1 MKADEL
7 RGRFISYFE
16 RQGHLHLPSGSL
28 VPADDPTLMFTNA
41 GMVQFKGIFTGET
54 ERPGP
59 SAVTSQKCLRVSG
72 KHNDL
77 EEVGRTARH
86 HTFFEMLGNFS
97 FGDYFKRDAIAFA
110 WEFVTDDL
118 GLEPDRLWATVHRND
133 DDAFNLWL
141 ELTAIP
147 EARIRRLGDKD
158 NFWQMGDTGPCG
170 PCSELHYDLR
180 AEVDDRITDDQFE
193 AAGEADEIIEFWN
206 LVFMQFDRA
215 PDGTDTP
222 LPAPSI
228 DTGAGLERIA
238 ALLQGTG
245 TNYHTDLFLPLIE
258 AAEEGLGL
266 EYSLAPEDWND
277 GVAFRVLA
285 DHARAVAFLLA
296 DGVFPSNEKR
306 GYVLRRIL
314 RRAVRHY
321 WLLGRR
327 DPLLHELVG
336 VVADR
341 MSATFPELAQRRG
354 HLLSTTRAEEELF
367 LSTIEG
373 GMREID
379 RAMPSGSGGTVA
391 GDVAFKLKDT
401 YGIPEDLTGLIA
413 RERGYD
419 IDWPGFESAL
429 EAQRARSRGV
439 VSMGGGRRSG
449 SRFGGT
455 LAITPAGDEAEQA
468 FVGYADL
475 EVETDCRRWT
485 RDGIQV
491 LLLERNPF
499 YLESGGQVSDT
510 GRVVG
515 DGWAVDVTSVSSD
528 DRGRTIVA
536 GPLAEGSLPEAEDAM
551 KDSVFAQVDP
561 QRRETERNHT
571 ATHLLHA
578 ALRRR
583 LGEHVFQAGSLVA
596 PDRLRF
602 DFSHR
607 GPLTEQE
614 RADIEGEVTEGILA
628 NPEVLASMRGYEES
642 IAAGAMA
649 LFGEKYGDV
658 VRVIEIPG
666 LSLELCGGTHTRTT
680 GQVGSFRIVSETG
693 VAAGVRRIEAVTG
706 HGAYERELARDR
718 LLADLTERLRCQ
730 PGDLA
735 DRMERLLEERDRLA
749 NEVEGRRGEATS
761 RQIET
766 LLSGAASNG
775 ARFVSGRLDVPNG
788 TDLGDL
794 ADRMRGGLG
803 SGAAV
808 LHVVY
813 PEDDRHAYMAV
824 VSDDLIRR
832 GLKAGDL
839 VRASSRATG
848 SGGGGGARF
857 AQGAW
862 ATRRWPRKAS
872 GPRRP
877 SPRNGSPASPAD
889 RMSAPSPPVPLGTW
903 LEARLREAPSEL
915 AEAIRSRVEG
925 VPDESE
931 EGLVSVALD
940 ALDAAASGTG
950 SRGSAIELLAADA
963 LLTYA
968 LEAAADPALGGS
980 AARALRLARRIGP
993 AGLLGERF
1001 DMPAEAE

>member
-7 RGRFISYFE
+7 RRSFISYFE
-16 RQGHLHLPSGSL
+16 RQGHEHRPSGPL

-54 ERPGP
+54 ERPSP
-59 SAVTSQKCLRVSG
+59 PRAVTSQKCLRVSG

-97 FGDYFKRDAIAFA
+97 FGDYFKRDAIDFA
-110 WEFVTDDL
+110 WEWVTGDL
-118 GLEPDRLWATVHRND
+118 GLEPDRLWATVHHDD
-133 DDAFNLWL
+133 DDAFKLWL
-141 ELTAIP
+141 ERTSIP
-147 EARIRRLGDKD
+147 ESRIRRMGDKD

-180 AEVDDRITDDQFE
+180 TDRDDRITDAQFE

-238 ALLQGTG
+238 ALLQGVG
-245 TNYHTDLFLPLIE
+245 TNYHTDLFLPIIE
-258 AAEEGLGL
+258 AAEEGLGI
-266 EYSLAPEDWND
+266 EYSRSPEDWED

-327 DPLLHELVG
+327 DPLLHDLVG

-341 MSATFPELAQRRG
+341 MSRTFPELEARRE

-379 RAMPSGSGGTVA
+379 RAMPEGGSGTVA

-419 IDWPGFESAL
+419 VDWKGFSDAL
-429 EAQRARSRGV
+429 EAQRTRSRSV
-439 VSMGGGRRSG
+439 VRSG
-449 SRFGGT
+449 SGQPITINLELGDAAGSVGPGWDRT
-455 LAITPAGDEAEQA
+455 LDQE
-468 FVGYADL
+468 FVGYSDL
-475 EVETDCRRWT
+475 EIETDCQRWA
-485 RDGIQV
+485 RDGRYAF
-491 LLLERNPF
+491 LLGRNPF
-499 YLESGGQVSDT
+499 YLESGGQISDT

-515 DGWAVDVTSVSSD
+515 DGWAVDISAVWGEGDLTV
-528 DRGRTIVA
+528 VA
-536 GPLAEGSLPEAEDAM
+536 GSLAEGSLPEGEGVVEDR
-551 KDSVFAQVDP
+551 VRAQVDP
-561 QRRETERNHT
+561 SRRETERNHT

-578 ALRRR
+578 ALRNR
-583 LGEHVFQAGSLVA
+583 LGEHVQQAGSLVA

-607 GPLTEQE
+607 GPLTPAE
-614 RADIEGEVTEGILA
+614 RADIEAEVTEAILG
-628 NPEVLASMRGYEES
+628 NHDVDASERGYDDA

-649 LFGEKYGDV
+649 LFGEKYGDI
-658 VRVIEIPG
+658 VRVIEVPG
-666 LSLELCGGTHTRTT
+666 LSLELCGGTHVRTT
-680 GQVGSFRIVSETG
+680 GQIGTFRIVSETG
-693 VAAGVRRIEAVTG
+693 VAAGIRRIEAVTG
-706 HGAYERELARDR
+706 QGAYRRELERDR
-718 LLADLTERLRCQ
+718 LLTELAARLRCQ
-730 PGDLA
+730 PADLA
-735 DRMERLLEERDRLA
+735 ARMDRLLEERDALA
-749 NEVEGRRGEATS
+749 EEVRGRRGDAAE
-761 RQIET
+761 RQLET
-766 LLSGAASNG
+766 LLAGAGATGANG
-775 ARFVSGRLDVPNG
+775 ARFVSGRLEVPAG
-788 TDLGDL
+788 TDLGAL
-794 ADRMRGGLG
+794 GDRLRGGMG

-808 LHVVY
+808 VHVVF
-813 PEDDRHAYMAV
+813 PDEDRHAFISV
-824 VSDDLIRR
+824 VSDDLIRL
-832 GLKAGDL
+832 GVKAGDL
-839 VRASSRATG
+839 VRVSSRATG

-857 AQGAW
+857 AQGGVGDPSRTEDGLGAAKAW
-862 ATRRWPRKAS
+862 A
-872 GPRRP
+872 
-877 SPRNGSPASPAD
+877 
-889 RMSAPSPPVPLGTW
+889 
-903 LEARLREAPSEL
+903 SE
-915 AEAIRSRVEG
+915 RV
-925 VPDESE
+925 
-931 EGLVSVALD
+931 
-940 ALDAAASGTG
+940 
-950 SRGSAIELLAADA
+950 
-963 LLTYA
+963 
-968 LEAAADPALGGS
+968 PALAGG
-980 AARALRLARRIGP
+980 
-993 AGLLGERF
+993 
-1001 DMPAEAE
+1001 

>member
-1 MKADEL
+1 MRADEV
-7 RGRFISYFE
+7 RQRFISYFE
-16 RQGHLHLPSGSL
+16 RQGHLPLPSGPL
-28 VPADDPTLMFTNA
+28 VPADDPTLMFANA
-41 GMVQFKGIFTGET
+41 GMVQFKGIFTGEAA
-54 ERPGP
+54 RPGP

-97 FGDYFKRDAIAFA
+97 FGDYFKRDAITFA
-110 WEFVTDDL
+110 WEFVTEEL
-118 GLEPDRLWATVHRND
+118 GLEPGRLWATVHHDD

-180 AEVDDRITDDQFE
+180 AELDDRITDEQFE
-193 AAGEADEIIEFWN
+193 AAGEADRIIEFWN

-238 ALLQGTG
+238 ALLQGVG

-258 AAEEGLGL
+258 AAGEGLGL
-266 EYSLAPEDWND
+266 PYSRAPEDWED
-277 GVAFRVLA
+277 GLAFRVLA

-341 MSATFPELAQRRG
+341 MSPVFPELAARRG

-367 LSTIEG
+367 LGTIEG

-379 RAMPSGSGGTVA
+379 RAMPPGGTGAVP
-391 GDVAFKLKDT
+391 GEVAFKLKDT

-413 RERGYD
+413 HERGYAV
-419 IDWPGFESAL
+419 DWAGFEAAL
-429 EAQRARSRGV
+429 ETQRARSRGV
-439 VSMGGGRRSG
+439 TFEPATYSKPKVKRV
-449 SRFGGT
+449 
-455 LAITPAGDEAEQA
+455 LPITQE
-468 FVGYADL
+468 FVGYSDL
-475 EVETDCRRWT
+475 EVETECRRWT
-485 RDGIQV
+485 HDGV
-491 LLLERNPF
+491 HAFLLARNPF

-515 DGWAVDVTSVSSD
+515 DGWAVDVTKVWNED
-528 DRGRTIVA
+528 GRTVVA
-536 GPLAEGSLPEAEDAM
+536 GSLAEGALPDAEGAVEDA
-551 KDSVFAQVDP
+551 VLARVDP
-561 QRRETERNHT
+561 SRRETERNHT

-607 GPLTEQE
+607 GPLTEE
-614 RADIEGEVTEGILA
+614 EKADIEGEVTEGILS
-628 NPEVLASMRGYEES
+628 NPEVRDSLRDYDEA

-658 VRVIEIPG
+658 VRVVEIPG
-666 LSLELCGGTHTRTT
+666 VSLELCGGTHTRTT
-680 GQVGSFRIVSETG
+680 GQIGSFRIVSETG

-718 LLADLTERLRCQ
+718 LLAELAEQLRCR
-730 PGDLA
+730 PDDLGA
-735 DRMERLLEERDRLA
+735 RMERLIEERNRLA
-749 NEVEGRRGEATS
+749 REVAGRRGEATAK
-761 RQIET
+761 QLET
-766 LLSGAASNG
+766 LLDGGGTNG
-775 ARFVSGRLDVPNG
+775 ARFVAGRIELPDG
-788 TDLGDL
+788 TDLGEL
-794 ADRMRGGLG
+794 ADRVRERLG

-808 LHVVY
+808 LHIVY
-813 PEDDRHAYMAV
+813 PEGGRQAFVSV

-857 AQGAW
+857 AQGGVGDPSRAEDGLGAARAW
-862 ATRRWPRKAS
+862 ACER
-872 GPRRP
+872 
-877 SPRNGSPASPAD
+877 
-889 RMSAPSPPVPLGTW
+889 
-903 LEARLREAPSEL
+903 
-915 AEAIRSRVEG
+915 I
-925 VPDESE
+925 
-931 EGLVSVALD
+931 
-940 ALDAAASGTG
+940 
-950 SRGSAIELLAADA
+950 
-963 LLTYA
+963 
-968 LEAAADPALGGS
+968 PALGG
-980 AARALRLARRIGP
+980 
-993 AGLLGERF
+993 
-1001 DMPAEAE
+1001 